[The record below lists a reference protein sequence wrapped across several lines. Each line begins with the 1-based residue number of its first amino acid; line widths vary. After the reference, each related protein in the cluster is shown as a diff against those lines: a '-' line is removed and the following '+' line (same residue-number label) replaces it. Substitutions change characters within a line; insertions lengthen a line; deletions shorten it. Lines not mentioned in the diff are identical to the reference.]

1 MSQKENTPST
11 IGISRMV
18 KITFGHRDKLAKLL
32 NNTLLTLQD
41 YKEEFERHLRDK
53 DHEGLG
59 VLIHTST
66 MTLYYIEASRLDH
79 LMRECR
85 ELLLENTGSEAL
97 EHATSATIAEFDSV
111 MANVND
117 IDLDQALK
125 EYSQKHP

>member
-1 MSQKENTPST
+1 MSQEDSNPSI

-32 NNTLLTLQD
+32 SNTLSTLKD
-41 YKEEFERHLRDK
+41 YKEEFEQLLQEK

-66 MTLYYIEASRLDH
+66 MTLYYIEASKLDQ

-85 ELLLENTGSEAL
+85 ELLIRNPGSEEL
-97 EHATSATIAEFDSV
+97 LHATTATIAEFNSV
-111 MANVND
+111 MAAVND
-117 IDLDQALK
+117 IDPDQALR
-125 EYSQKHP
+125 EYSSRNS